1 MYINISMIHFFLICE
16 KEGQMLNLIE
26 YGSLRKNYMHG
37 SNVHKAHPV
46 NYEIQSPL
54 IINRGS
60 AP

>member
-1 MYINISMIHFFLICE
+1 MNF
-16 KEGQMLNLIE
+16 IE

-37 SNVHKAHPV
+37 CNVHKTHPV

-60 AP
+60 AH